1 MSAAAAVGRNVGCA
15 LPRGVVR
22 TLGVCAPSSGP
33 RGAAPRGGCLPAA
46 SISRVR
52 NGGKNTR
59 GERFS
64 PLDSPLWSGISFGV
78 SLFFCGL
85 ACGPTSPVGRGP
97 PPSWAGWEA
106 WVGGRREKT
115 GKNPAKN
122 ILPKESPQIRARR
135 WGPKKTTTARLRLYP
150 KRGSEPQR
158 AVLYYPG
165 PGRSP
170 GTLCVRAFS
179 RESPDPR
186 PGQGRGPRGRVHPAL
201 QPNGTAVYSVHFRW
215 SVWSSASAFS
225 DRGWPR

>member
-1 MSAAAAVGRNVGCA
+1 MRGVLPAAAPGEESVGGA
-15 LPRGVVR
+15 WGP
-22 TLGVCAPSSGP
+22 APGGTDPTGRASEAASG
-33 RGAAPRGGCLPAA
+33 RSAPGGCLPAA
-46 SISRVR
+46 SISHVR

-59 GERFS
+59 GESFS

-135 WGPKKTTTARLRLYP
+135 WGPKKTTTARLRHDP
-150 KRGSEPQR
+150 KRGSER
-158 AVLYYPG
+158 AASGFILGGAGGNPLRFF
-165 PGRSP
+165 PP
-170 GTLCVRAFS
+170 AF
-179 RESPDPR
+179 
-186 PGQGRGPRGRVHPAL
+186 L
-201 QPNGTAVYSVHFRW
+201 
-215 SVWSSASAFS
+215 
-225 DRGWPR
+225 